1 MTAGPRSLD
10 ATHYIHIGD
19 LPVEVV
25 RKNIKNIHL
34 AVYPPDGHVRVA
46 TPALVDDDAIRL
58 FTIARLPW
66 IRTQQRR
73 FQQQERQSTREYVS
87 GESHYY
93 QGRRYRLRVME
104 RPGPAEVQ
112 IRGRTVLHMGVPAGL
127 TRDQREAVMTE
138 WYRSELKAILPDLI
152 QRWSEVLGV
161 PVPDWGVKHMARK
174 WGSCNIQA
182 RRIWLNLELA
192 KHSIQSVEYVVVHEL
207 AHLHER
213 HHNDRF
219 RAILD
224 QYLPDWRGIRNALRG
239 VPYSAETLDT

>member
-1 MTAGPRSLD
+1 MTAGTRPLD
-10 ATHYIHIGD
+10 APHYIQIGD

-73 FQQQERQSTREYVS
+73 FQQQERQSPREYVS
-87 GESHYY
+87 GETHYF
-93 QGRRYRLRVME
+93 QGRRYRLRVTE

-112 IRGRTVLHMGVPAGL
+112 VKGRTVLHIGVPAGF
-127 TRDQREAVMTE
+127 TREQREVVITE
-138 WYRSELKAILPDLI
+138 WYRAELKAILPELI
-152 QRWSEVLGV
+152 ERWSDVLGV

-207 AHLHER
+207 AHLKER
-213 HHNDRF
+213 NHTIYF

-224 QYLPDWRGIRNALRG
+224 QYLPDWKIRR
-239 VPYSAETLDT
+239 STLSVTPLHFRV